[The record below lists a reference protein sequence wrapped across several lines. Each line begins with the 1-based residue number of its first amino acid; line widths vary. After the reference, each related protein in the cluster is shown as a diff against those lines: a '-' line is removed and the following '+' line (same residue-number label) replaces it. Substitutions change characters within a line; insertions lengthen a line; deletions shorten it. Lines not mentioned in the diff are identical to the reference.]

1 MKDKDSIPHI
11 AALQELEAALDAHR
25 RNQAGACG
33 PAGASKQILG
43 KRILRQRILGRW
55 ALPRFAWKSNWRL
68 PFNLWLL
75 FDRRHPLMRRL
86 AIGVA
91 AIFVLVMAGGG
102 ALWWRLSS
110 GPIMLDLATPWLTSA
125 IEQNLGNRY
134 HVKVGG
140 TQLERDAQGHIAL
153 RLRDIVLLDAAG
165 ATVAVA
171 PKAEVGISGASMLF
185 ASPRAESLRLVDAN
199 MTVRIDPDGQMN
211 VLVGGTKPIVSIAP
225 VRGEQ
230 PVQPQVKSAPPKAD
244 QPRDFSFQAMAER
257 SIATNFAALLAW
269 SSRLDKLGLDD
280 GANGFDGR
288 ALSEIGI
295 ANGSLTIDDRRDGHR
310 WTLSRIGLSLKR
322 PKAGG
327 AMLTVV
333 SENEERPWVLS
344 AALTPTPQGSRH
356 LQLEARK
363 VVLDDLLALRMA
375 ESKVRSDTLVS
386 ASIRSDI
393 AADGTPQTISG
404 SIIAQGGTIGDPADP
419 DHQIAINHAEFGL
432 DWDIARRTLRVPF
445 KITTEAARLTLRA
458 EFAAPTQPGGNWK
471 FAVGGGWIVL
481 DPLTPDDESLVLKRV
496 VLRGN
501 IDPTAQRITLEQG
514 DLGTNELGS
523 KQDEGVTVALSGKLD
538 YGGDPRLAVGI
549 ACNPMS
555 AAALK
560 RLWPIMIAPKV
571 RDWVIEH
578 VVAGS
583 VDRIDIAANAP
594 LVTLKTGGPP
604 IPDDGLSIEI
614 VGSAATLQ
622 PVEGLPPIRDADI
635 NVRITGNTAKVTL
648 GKATVDVSPGR
659 RLAISNGLFE
669 VPNLRV
675 KTPPAR
681 ITFRIDGPVPA
692 AAELLALDR
701 LRDFSGASFDP
712 ATTRGTATAQVQ
724 LGLPLRPDLPQ
735 GSTEYDIVVD
745 LSNFSA
751 EKMLFGQKVEAQS
764 LRVTANNQSYEIKG
778 DVKVAGAPAQIE
790 YRRLKGESDAEVK
803 LQATLDEAARSRF
816 GLDVGDALVGAMP
829 IKLSGR
835 VGFDDSEGRFRV
847 ESDLTS
853 MKIDNLLPGWI
864 KPAGRPA
871 RLAFTLVK
879 QKTGLR
885 FDDLLIDGSGV
896 LAKGTVELD
905 NDGDLQSA
913 NFPVFATSDG
923 DKASMRADRSTDGA
937 LRVVMRGDVYDGRN
951 FIRSAMAGPRSP
963 KGKARHP
970 DLDLDIK
977 IGVVAGHHGET
988 IRGLDW
994 RMSRRGGRVR
1004 TFSLN
1009 AKIGRDTPLI
1019 GEMRTRVANGKPV
1032 LYFETNDAG
1041 ALFRFTD
1048 IYPRMVGGKMWMG
1061 MDPPTQDAS
1070 PQEGIINISSFA
1082 VRGES
1087 TLDRVVAGG
1096 PDGRIQPQNDT
1107 IEFNQARAD
1116 FTRAPGR
1123 MSIRD
1128 GVLRGPLIGATVE
1141 GNIDYARDQVHV
1153 RGTLV
1158 PLYGINNMF
1167 GQIPIVGLFL
1177 GGGSKEGI
1185 FGITYEVTGPTSNPR
1200 PMINP
1205 ISAIA
1210 PGLLRK
1216 FFEFRDN
1223 STERSFAEPTTR

>member
-1 MKDKDSIPHI
+1 
-11 AALQELEAALDAHR
+11 
-25 RNQAGACG
+25 
-33 PAGASKQILG
+33 
-43 KRILRQRILGRW
+43 
-55 ALPRFAWKSNWRL
+55 
-68 PFNLWLL
+68 
-75 FDRRHPLMRRL
+75 
-86 AIGVA
+86 
-91 AIFVLVMAGGG
+91 
-102 ALWWRLSS
+102 
-110 GPIMLDLATPWLTSA
+110 MLDLATPWLTSA
-125 IEQNLGNRY
+125 IEQNLGNKY
-134 HVKVGG
+134 HVEVGG
-140 TQLERDAQGHIAL
+140 TQLERDAAGRAAL
-153 RLRDIVLLDAAG
+153 RLRDIVLRDPSG

-171 PKAEVGISGASMLF
+171 PKAEVGISGASVLS

-199 MTVRIDPDGQMN
+199 MTIRIDRDGRLN
-211 VLVGGTKPIVSIAP
+211 VLIGGEKPFATIAP
-225 VRGEQ
+225 VRGA
-230 PVQPQVKSAPPKAD
+230 PSVQPAPQVPPQSSTPSAGR
-244 QPRDFSFQAMAER
+244 PRDFSFQAMAER
-257 SIATNFAALLAW
+257 SIASNFAALLAW
-269 SSRLDKLGLDD
+269 SGKLDGLALDG

-295 ANGSLTIDDRRDGHR
+295 VNGSLTIDDRRDGNQ
-310 WTLSRIGLSLKR
+310 WTLSRISLSLKR
-322 PKAGG
+322 SSAGG
-327 AMLTVV
+327 ATLTVL
-333 SENEERPWVLS
+333 SDNEERPWMLS
-344 AALTPTPQGSRH
+344 AALTPTPLGLRR

-375 ESKVRSDTLVS
+375 ESKIRSDTLVS
-386 ASIRSDI
+386 ASIHSDI
-393 AADGTPQTISG
+393 AADGTPQNIAG
-404 SIIAQGGTIGDPADP
+404 SIVAQGGTIGDPADP
-419 DHQIAINHAEFGL
+419 EHQIAIERAEFGL

-445 KITTEAARLTLRA
+445 KVSTGAARMTLRA
-458 EFAAPTQPGGNWK
+458 EFAAPAQQGGNWM
-471 FAVGGGWIVL
+471 FAIGGGWVVL
-481 DPLTPDDESLVLKRV
+481 DPLTPDDDGLVLKRV
-496 VLRGN
+496 VLRGH
-501 IDPTAQRITLEQG
+501 IDPNAERVTLEQG
-514 DLGTNELGS
+514 DLGTKELGS
-523 KQDEGVTVALSGKLD
+523 PQDEGVTIALSGKLD
-538 YGGDPRLAVGI
+538 YGGEPRLAVGV

-555 AAALK
+555 AATLK
-560 RLWPIMIAPKV
+560 RLWPSMLAPKV
-571 RDWVIEH
+571 RDWVVEH
-578 VVAGS
+578 VVSGN

-594 LVTLKTGGPP
+594 FATLRTGGPP
-604 IPDDGLSIEI
+604 IPDEGLSIEI

-622 PVEGLPPIRDADI
+622 PVSGLPPIRDADL
-635 NVRITGNTAKVTL
+635 NVRITGNTAKITM
-648 GKATVDVSPGR
+648 GKGVVDVSPGR
-659 RLAISNGLFE
+659 RLVMSNGVME

-692 AAELLALDR
+692 AAEMLSLER
-701 LRDFSGASFDP
+701 LREFSGVTFDP
-712 ATTRGTATAQVQ
+712 ATTRGTASAQIQ
-724 LGLPLRPDLPQ
+724 LGLPLRPDLPP

-751 EKMLFGQKVEAQS
+751 EKMLFGQKVEAQT

-803 LQATLDEAARSRF
+803 LQATLDEAARARL

-829 IKLSGR
+829 VKLTGR
-835 VGFDDSEGRFRV
+835 AGFDDREGRFRV
-847 ESDLTS
+847 ESDLTG
-853 MKIDNLLPGWI
+853 MKVDNLLPGWV
-864 KPAGRPA
+864 KPVGRSA
-871 RLAFTLVK
+871 RVAFTLVRL
-879 QKTGLR
+879 KTGLR

-896 LAKGTVELD
+896 LAKGTAELD
-905 NDGDLQSA
+905 NEGDLQSA
-913 NFPVFATSDG
+913 NLPVFATSDG
-923 DKASMRADRSTDGA
+923 DKASVRVDRGTDGA
-937 LRVVMRGDVYDGRN
+937 LRVVMRGDVYDGRS
-951 FIRSAMAGPRSP
+951 FIRSAMAGPSSP
-963 KGKARHP
+963 KGKARHS

-977 IGVVAGHHGET
+977 IGVVAGYNGET
-988 IRGLDW
+988 VRGVDW

-1048 IYPRMVGGKMWMG
+1048 VYPRMVGGRMWMG
-1061 MDPPTQDAS
+1061 MDPPTQDS
-1070 PQEGIINISSFA
+1070 TPQEGLINISRFS

-1087 TLDRVVAGG
+1087 TLDRVVAGT
-1096 PDGRIQPQNDT
+1096 PEGRVQAQSDN
-1107 IEFNQARAD
+1107 IEFTQARAD
-1116 FTRAPGR
+1116 FTRTPGR

-1128 GVLRGPLIGATVE
+1128 GILRGPMIGATVE
-1141 GNIDYARDQVHV
+1141 GNIDYVRDQVHV

-1185 FGITYEVTGPTSNPR
+1185 FGITYEVTGPTGSPR